1 MPELYYTDNNY
12 VDFVNTCARMFNA
25 KPANGCLTVPE
36 NYGSGHMVAFTLTG
50 GISVLV
56 ADVAFKDDFFWQR
69 NATPNHQFFILQVN
83 EITGGKGV
91 PAQKQPSPDTHLAQ
105 QSVVQLGSSF
115 TTSKLLLPAQTRMR
129 TVKLIFEKQHLINLL
144 VQDAA
149 EKFVAGYFSLLA
161 QKNNNDAIDAGY
173 RSLLYEIIVQNSTHP
188 LKNMFLQN
196 RVLLLLER
204 FLLNFMEKLQ
214 PVEKAAHLK
223 EEEISRLIKVEAL
236 LVSDFAVPPP
246 TIEQLA
252 KISAMSPTKLKK
264 DFKTMYGLPV
274 YEYYQKNRM
283 YRAKALLQ
291 EEIYAIKQVGTMVG
305 YTNLGHFAASFKK
318 EFGILPSELFNV
330 GRADALVGGRPPADF
345 E

>member
-12 VDFVNTCARMFNA
+12 VDFVSTCARLFNA
-25 KPANGCLTVPE
+25 KAVNGYLAVPE
-36 NYGSGHMVAFTLTG
+36 NYGSGHMSAFTLTG

-56 ADVAFKDDFFWQR
+56 ADVAFKEDFFWQR

-83 EITGGKGV
+83 EITGGKDV
-91 PAQKQPSPDTHLAQ
+91 QPRIQPSADTHTAK
-105 QSVVQLGSSF
+105 QSIVQLGNSF
-115 TTSKLLLPAQTRMR
+115 TTSKLLLPALTRMR

-144 VQDAA
+144 GQDAA
-149 EKFVAGYFSLLA
+149 DKFVAGYFSLLA
-161 QKNNNDAIDAGY
+161 QKSGNEAIDAGY
-173 RSLLYEIIVQNSTHP
+173 RSLLHELLTHNSHP
-188 LKNMFLQN
+188 LKNTFLQN

-204 FLLNFMEKLQ
+204 FLLNFIEKLQ
-214 PVEKAAHLK
+214 PVEKAVHLK
-223 EEEISRLIKVEAL
+223 EEEMSRLIKVEAL
-236 LVSDFAVPPP
+236 LVSDFALTPP
-246 TIEQLA
+246 TIELLA

-264 DFKTMYGLPV
+264 DFKTLYGMPV

-291 EEIYAIKQVGTMVG
+291 EEKYAIKQVGTMVG

-330 GRADALVGGRPPADF
+330 GKADELVGGQPPLDF